1 MTSSHSATTAPRTVL
16 VTGVSSGIGQA
27 AARLLVEAGHTVIG
41 TSRHPDGIAEA
52 DRVPGVRYIA
62 LDQTDADSIERCARE
77 AGAVD
82 ILINNAGVSHM
93 GPLEDTPMST
103 IQEVFT
109 TNLFGPIALTKAL
122 LPGMRE
128 RRFGRIVMVGS
139 MLGSFPLPFRSVYGA
154 TKSAMHAF
162 SDATRRELAP
172 FGIAITTVEPG
183 TIATGIADRRVYTV
197 AENSAYAAD
206 YDTVAAATRRNEANG
221 MAVGPLADLVVTA
234 ALADNP
240 KTLYARGN
248 KAPIVFALKR
258 ILPSQSMLDVM
269 ARFHGLKRARP

>member
-1 MTSSHSATTAPRTVL
+1 MTSSRSASAVSRTVL
-16 VTGVSSGIGQA
+16 VTGVSSGIGEA

-41 TSRHPDGIAEA
+41 TSRHPECIAEA

-62 LDQTDADSIERCARE
+62 LDQTDPESVERCARE

-82 ILINNAGVSHM
+82 ILVNNAGVSHM

-103 IQEVFT
+103 IYEVFA

-162 SDATRRELAP
+162 SDATRREFAP
-172 FGIAITTVEPG
+172 FGIAISTVEPG
-183 TIATGIADRRVYTV
+183 TIATGIADRRIYTV
-197 AENSAYAAD
+197 DEASAYAAD
-206 YDTVAAATRRNEANG
+206 YEVVAAATRRNEAKG
-221 MAVGPLADLVVTA
+221 LAVGPVAELVVAA
-234 ALADNP
+234 ALAENP
-240 KTLYARGN
+240 RTLYARGN
-248 KAPIVFALKR
+248 MAPIVFALKR